1 MKDREE
7 VGAGVAGEEGGVHG
21 EDAGGVGG
29 EEAEGAE
36 GGGRGVEGGKGGGA
50 EGGVEGEGAGGVE
63 AEVVLEVEELLTE
76 SKAGVRGE
84 GRGGEEGGR
93 ERTEWTESG
102 RADDGV
108 GAAGKELGSTWR
120 KRRRGEVE
128 MEEHS
133 ILRKGGRQGEAPP
146 PAPENTEMVTLS
158 FCITAV
164 NSVVYNKNI

>member
-7 VGAGVAGEEGGVHG
+7 VGAGVAGEEAGVHG
-21 EDAGGVGG
+21 KDAGGVGG
-29 EEAEGAE
+29 EEAVGAE
-36 GGGRGVEGGKGGGA
+36 GGGTGVEGGKGGGA

-76 SKAGVRGE
+76 SEAGVRGE

-93 ERTEWTESG
+93 ERTEWSEPG

-108 GAAGKELGSTWR
+108 GAAGKELGSTKR
-120 KRRRGEVE
+120 RRRGEVE

-133 ILRKGGRQGEAPP
+133 ILRKGGRRGGS
-146 PAPENTEMVTLS
+146 T
-158 FCITAV
+158 TAGAG
-164 NSVVYNKNI
+164 KH